1 MDGFEIRYVM
11 GHIEVYDAR
20 GGFCFSAD
28 NMAEAVEEL
37 REEGLAA

>member
-11 GHIEVYDAR
+11 GHIEVYDAC